1 MVNYYAIWIEDLL
14 GEIKKNPTEENIKL
28 IEACGKSCAYHKDR
42 VRIMEELHKETTT
55 CETTSDYANFL
66 KERLMLNVK
75 EVDDGIELHLGNEE
89 CPCELSSEIKNNS
102 DALCYCTIGQ
112 NKLLWS
118 TLFGKPVD
126 IEIVESILRGG
137 NDCVLKIIL

>member
-1 MVNYYAIWIEDLL
+1 MVNHYAVWIEDLL

-28 IEACGKSCAYHKDR
+28 IEACGKACAYHKDR
-42 VRIMEELHKETTT
+42 VKLMEKLHKETTN
-55 CETTSDYANFL
+55 CKTTSDYANFL

-75 EVDDGIELHLGNEE
+75 EADDGIELHLGNKE